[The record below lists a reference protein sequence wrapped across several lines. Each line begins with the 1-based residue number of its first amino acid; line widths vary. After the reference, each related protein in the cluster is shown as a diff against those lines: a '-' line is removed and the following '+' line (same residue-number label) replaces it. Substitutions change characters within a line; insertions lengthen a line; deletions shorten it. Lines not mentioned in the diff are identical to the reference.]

1 MVVSGQSRGRGET
14 QHIDDNAADGMA
26 YIVFLRRCAQVVTEK
41 IRNQVNSDLWGSRYG
56 ENKFAVVGKNFREKW
71 KGSQSHQHSSVCHQ
85 NRNGRKHLIGTFVYR
100 EAGCKWSRLCACKGL
115 R

>member
-41 IRNQVNSDLWGSRYG
+41 IRNHQKSDLSERKRKGG
-56 ENKFAVVGKNFREKW
+56 NKKLAKVIHMA
-71 KGSQSHQHSSVCHQ
+71 QSIPI
-85 NRNGRKHLIGTFVYR
+85 L
-100 EAGCKWSRLCACKGL
+100 AW
-115 R
+115 